1 MDEKTRQS
9 MYKVRQTWTEIFKNR
24 KLYAIDVRV
33 NHMDP
38 AWPITAV
45 AETDKS
51 NIFVN
56 PKFIAKVKITCT
68 GTS

>member
-1 MDEKTRQS
+1 
-9 MYKVRQTWTEIFKNR
+9 
-24 KLYAIDVRV
+24 
-33 NHMDP
+33 MDP

-68 GTS
+68 SWPQTFTIDNVSSNENTLLLFNAFSQVGEMGI